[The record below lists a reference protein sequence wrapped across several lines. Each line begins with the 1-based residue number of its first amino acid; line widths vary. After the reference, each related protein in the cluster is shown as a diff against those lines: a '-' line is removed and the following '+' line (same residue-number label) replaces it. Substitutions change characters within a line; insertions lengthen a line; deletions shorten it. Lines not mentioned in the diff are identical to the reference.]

1 MPLVTTGELL
11 LEAYAA
17 SRAVGAFNVLHLE
30 TAEALAAGA
39 ESSGLPLILQISQ
52 NCVEFHGDL
61 RPITDATLAIA
72 RNSTARLAVHIDHAE
87 SEELVDRAL
96 EAGMSSVMFD
106 ASRLPYAQNVART
119 AAVAARV
126 HRHGATIEAELG
138 EVGGKDG
145 VHAPGVRTDPEEAA
159 RFVAGTGIDALAV
172 AVGSSH
178 AMTRRDAQL
187 DHALIRRLDER
198 LDLPLVLHGS
208 SGASDEEIAAAIA
221 EGITKVNVST
231 HLNAAFTVA
240 VRERLAV
247 DPAVVDSRRYL
258 GAGRTALSAEA
269 ARLQLLFAGAEPSRV

>member
-72 RNSTARLAVHIDHAE
+72 RNSTARLAVHLDHAE

-119 AAVAARV
+119 AA
-126 HRHGATIEAELG
+126 
-138 EVGGKDG
+138 
-145 VHAPGVRTDPEEAA
+145 
-159 RFVAGTGIDALAV
+159 
-172 AVGSSH
+172 
-178 AMTRRDAQL
+178 
-187 DHALIRRLDER
+187 
-198 LDLPLVLHGS
+198 
-208 SGASDEEIAAAIA
+208 
-221 EGITKVNVST
+221 
-231 HLNAAFTVA
+231 
-240 VRERLAV
+240 
-247 DPAVVDSRRYL
+247 
-258 GAGRTALSAEA
+258 
-269 ARLQLLFAGAEPSRV
+269 